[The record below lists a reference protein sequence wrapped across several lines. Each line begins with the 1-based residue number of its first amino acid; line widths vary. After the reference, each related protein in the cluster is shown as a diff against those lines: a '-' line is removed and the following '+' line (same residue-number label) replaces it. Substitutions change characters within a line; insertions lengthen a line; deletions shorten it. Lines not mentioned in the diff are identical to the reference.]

1 MFFQLRYGIKY
12 FNSGELSL
20 ILSFIRFLLSREN
33 KFFNFLLLITFDVP
47 PMYLFP
53 FKKCEVCIQ
62 LINMAQTFSYLIFM
76 QSPETKI

>member
-20 ILSFIRFLLSREN
+20 ILSFIRFLLLREN

-53 FKKCEVCIQ
+53 FKKCELCNQ
-62 LINMAQTFSYLIFM
+62 LINMAQTFLYLIFM